1 MIASV
6 VGQEKRV
13 GASTSVLPGYPD
25 RSAYAGRSEALA
37 RASAFYYYVE
47 LGVEE
52 EYACVGRGVAGQL
65 ATVVLV
71 ARRRPA
77 RCVQEE
83 RRSPGSGTGRWGTRR
98 RKEDL
103 KVLFQ
108 GVAVV
113 GHALIGLAVL
123 SELALYMVG
132 LL

>member
-1 MIASV
+1 VRRERRSRTACNSG
-6 VGQEKRV
+6 VGGKKK
-13 GASTSVLPGYPD
+13 
-25 RSAYAGRSEALA
+25 
-37 RASAFYYYVE
+37 
-47 LGVEE
+47 
-52 EYACVGRGVAGQL
+52 
-65 ATVVLV
+65 
-71 ARRRPA
+71 A

-108 GVAVV
+108 VVAVV